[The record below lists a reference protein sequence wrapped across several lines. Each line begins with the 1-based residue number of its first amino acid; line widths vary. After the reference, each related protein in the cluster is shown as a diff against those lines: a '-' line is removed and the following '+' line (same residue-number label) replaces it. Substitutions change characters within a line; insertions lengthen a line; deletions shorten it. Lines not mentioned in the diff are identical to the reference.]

1 MKLNLL
7 SKIIFAVLL
16 AFTVNSFVYFGFAN
30 IYSSKILNIQ
40 SFQEQFHS
48 GIYQYRILSGYFL
61 IWIYDLLSAFNI
73 DYEIF
78 KFKFV
83 NPDSEPQ
90 MYLSFYILNTFFMML
105 SGAMMVLITES
116 KNFVA
121 TYSEKLLITAVAIFS
136 LALSQF
142 VIVPYDVSS
151 YFFLLIFFY
160 FLIQYLQQQSSSK
173 LVILSFII
181 IISTLN
187 RESSALSLSLAAT
200 LLYSKFRLK
209 KETILPIAVL
219 ATVFLGVYFGLR
231 LISENF
237 STNDGNLL
245 IQNFTEP
252 KNILGIIFWL
262 VFFVFTMMLA
272 KDQKA
277 VKHILLFHLFSFPYL
292 ILCFYTGILYEIRLY
307 IPLLL
312 TSIMLSKTELSRI
325 H

>member
-30 IYSSKILNIQ
+30 IYSSKILTIQ
-40 SFQEQFHS
+40 SFQEQFRS

-61 IWIYDLLSAFNI
+61 IWIYDILSTLHI

-83 NPDSEPQ
+83 KPDSEPQ
-90 MYLSFYILNTFFMML
+90 MYLSLYILNTFFMML
-105 SGAMMVLITES
+105 SAAIMVLITES
-116 KNFVA
+116 KSFIA
-121 TYSEKLLITAVAIFS
+121 TNSEKLSIIAVAIFVI
-136 LALSQF
+136 ALSQF

-160 FLIQYLQQQSSSK
+160 FLIQYLQQQSNSK
-173 LVILSFII
+173 LIILSLII

-200 LLYSKFRLK
+200 LLYSKFGLK

-219 ATVFLGVYFGLR
+219 VIVFICAYFGLR
-231 LISENF
+231 LMSENF
-237 STNDGNLL
+237 TTNDGNLF
-245 IQNFTEP
+245 IQNFTQP
-252 KNILGIIFWL
+252 KNILGILFWL

-272 KDQKA
+272 KDQRAAKN
-277 VKHILLFHLFSFPYL
+277 ILFFHMFTFPYL
-292 ILCFYTGILYEIRLY
+292 ILCLYTGILYEIRLY
-307 IPLLL
+307 IPLFL
-312 TSIMLSKTELSRI
+312 TSILLTKTELSKI

>member
-83 NPDSEPQ
+83 KPDSEPQ
-90 MYLSFYILNTFFMML
+90 MYLSFYILNTFFIML

-121 TYSEKLLITAVAIFS
+121 NYSEKLLITAVAIFCI
-136 LALSQF
+136 ALSQF

-151 YFFLLIFFY
+151 YFFLLLFFY
-160 FLIQYLQQQSSSK
+160 FLIQYLQQPSNSK

-200 LLYSKFRLK
+200 LLYSKFGLK

-219 ATVFLGVYFGLR
+219 ATVFIGVYFGLR
-231 LISENF
+231 LMSENF

-252 KNILGIIFWL
+252 KNILGILFWL

-272 KDQKA
+272 KDQRA
-277 VKHILLFHLFSFPYL
+277 AKHIVLFHFLSFPYL

-307 IPLLL
+307 IPLFL
-312 TSIMLSKTELSRI
+312 TSILLTKTELSKI

>member
-1 MKLNLL
+1 MKLNLF

-61 IWIYDLLSAFNI
+61 VWVYDFLSFLNL
-73 DYEIF
+73 DYRIF
-78 KFKFV
+78 KLKFL
-83 NPDSEPQ
+83 NPDSKPQ
-90 MYLSFYILNTFFMML
+90 MYLCFYILNTFFIML
-105 SGAMMVLITES
+105 SGALMILITES

-121 TYSEKLLITAVAIFS
+121 TYSEKLLITAVAIFCI
-136 LALSQF
+136 ALSQF

-160 FLIQYLQQQSSSK
+160 FLIQYLQQQSNSK
-173 LVILSFII
+173 LIILSFII

-200 LLYSKFRLK
+200 LLYSKFGLK
-209 KETILPIAVL
+209 KETILPIAAL
-219 ATVFLGVYFGLR
+219 ATVFIGVYFGLR
-231 LISENF
+231 LMSENF
-237 STNDGNLL
+237 STNDGNLF
-245 IQNFTEP
+245 IQNFTQP
-252 KNILGIIFWL
+252 KNILGILFWI
-262 VFFVFTMMLA
+262 VFFAFTLMLA

-277 VKHILLFHLFSFPYL
+277 VKHIVLFHLLSFPYL

-307 IPLLL
+307 IPLFL
-312 TSIMLSKTELSRI
+312 TSILLTKTELSKI

>member
-7 SKIIFAVLL
+7 SRIIFAVLL

-40 SFQEQFHS
+40 SFQDQFHS

-61 IWIYDLLSAFNI
+61 IWIYDLLSASNI

-83 NPDSEPQ
+83 KPDSEPQ
-90 MYLSFYILNTFFMML
+90 MYLSFYILNTFFIML

-116 KNFVA
+116 RNFVA
-121 TYSEKLLITAVAIFS
+121 TTSEKLLITAVAIFCI
-136 LALSQF
+136 ALSQF

-151 YFFLLIFFY
+151 YFFLLLFFY
-160 FLIQYLQQQSSSK
+160 FLIQYLQQQANSK
-173 LVILSFII
+173 LIILSFII

-219 ATVFLGVYFGLR
+219 ATVFLGIYFGLR
-231 LISENF
+231 LMSEIF

-252 KNILGIIFWL
+252 KNILGILFWL

-272 KDQKA
+272 KNQRAAKNI
-277 VKHILLFHLFSFPYL
+277 VLFHLLSFPYL

-307 IPLLL
+307 IPLFL
-312 TSIMLSKTELSRI
+312 TSILLTKTELSKI